1 MTLANVF
8 FVVSK
13 GFGLSSPG
21 SASQVSLRVC
31 AVYDS
36 LEAGAS
42 HHHRHPQVEAPCQL
56 PSLLLLGLEVLEGTD
71 GSDGLTSIVESQRT
85 MKRTPKMKLTIIPK
99 KVTPLAELSILEV
112 LLAPRIPPLLI
123 LLNKFQTIKN
133 DCYDLVLR
141 TL

>member
-1 MTLANVF
+1 MSDTSSRSYNIGPAASSLL
-8 FVVSK
+8 
-13 GFGLSSPG
+13 GQEGLGLPVPEEPG
-21 SASQVSLRVC
+21 
-31 AVYDS
+31 
-36 LEAGAS
+36 AGAGR
-42 HHHRHPQVEAPCQL
+42 HHRHPQVEVPCQL
-56 PSLLLLGLEVLEGTD
+56 PSLHLLGLEVLEGSD

-133 DCYDLVLR
+133 NSYDLVLR